1 MQIAKSKGVQDI
13 GHMEKK
19 LREMGRE
26 LSDVRHREEV
36 ARSQLETENE
46 LLRR

>member
-1 MQIAKSKGVQDI
+1 
-13 GHMEKK
+13 MENK

-26 LSDVRHREEV
+26 LSVVRHREAV